1 MFSCCF
7 FIMLVTITDGNS
19 NAYQKSGF
27 FGERILKRCGG
38 KKRSELGR
46 YDCLFIFSNSGF
58 PVKLLI
64 DVCFAYKD
72 IRL

>member
-1 MFSCCF
+1 MEIQTLTKTQNSLVKEFS
-7 FIMLVTITDGNS
+7 
-19 NAYQKSGF
+19 
-27 FGERILKRCGG
+27 GG

-46 YDCLFIFSNSGF
+46 YDCLSIFSNSGF